1 MMTPAPS
8 AGNGQ
13 ILTIAT
19 HHALGDPNASDLP
32 QVIASNLD
40 VGSRPNRTAT
50 GQIGE
55 FLRSMADCQRAL
67 DEANQELARLARL
80 NAGGRAI
87 AEIDPLRIHESRWVA
102 TPPEE
107 WVTRDFAAI
116 KENIASTGGN
126 VHAIKVRPAVGRSV
140 LDCFSNDAESPTAFE
155 IVFGRRRHRACLEL
169 GLPVLCVIEN
179 VQDTRLVKEF
189 VAENRTHTKTF
200 SWRLAETLRRAVD
213 DGLFLSVRRLAEGLS
228 QTVTDTAVLL
238 DMARL
243 PRAVRTRFGNASLSS
258 ALATELVTGFRRDP
272 CGIDRNA
279 HESDFAA
286 CRTTRDVLRRLTET
300 RR

>member
-1 MMTPAPS
+1 MTPAPS

-13 ILTIAT
+13 TLEIAT
-19 HHALGDPNASDLP
+19 HDALADLNASDVL
-32 QVIASNLD
+32 QVNASNMD
-40 VGSRPNRTAT
+40 VASRPNGAAT

-55 FLRSMADCQRAL
+55 FLMSMADCRRAL

-102 TPPEE
+102 TPPGE
-107 WVTRDFAAI
+107 WATRDYAAL
-116 KENIASTGGN
+116 KEDIASTGGN
-126 VHAIKVRPAVGRSV
+126 VQAIKVRPAEGRSV
-140 LDCFSNDAESPTAFE
+140 LDCFSNDAESPTTFE
-155 IVFGRRRHRACLEL
+155 IVFGHRRHRACLEL

-179 VQDTRLVKEF
+179 VQDTQLVKEF
-189 VAENRTHTKTF
+189 VAENRGHTKAF
-200 SWRLAETLRRAVD
+200 SWRLAETLRRAID
-213 DGLFLSVRRLAEGLS
+213 DGLFLTARRLSAGLS

-243 PRAVRTRFGNASLSS
+243 PDAVRIRFGNASLSS
-258 ALATELVTGFRRDP
+258 ALATELVTGFRRNP

-279 HESDFAA
+279 NESDFAA

>member
-1 MMTPAPS
+1 MTPAPS

-13 ILTIAT
+13 NIEIAT
-19 HHALGDPNASDLP
+19 HDAYAALNESDVLPVNATNFN
-32 QVIASNLD
+32 VA
-40 VGSRPNRTAT
+40 SRPDGETR

-55 FLRSMADCQRAL
+55 FLRSMADCRRAQAA
-67 DEANQELARLARL
+67 ANQELARLTRL

-87 AEIDPLRIHESRWVA
+87 AEVDPLRIRESRWVA

-107 WVTRDFAAI
+107 WASREFAAL
-116 KENIASTGGN
+116 KEDIAVTGGN
-126 VHAIKVRPAVGRSV
+126 VQAIKVRPAEGRSV
-140 LDCFSNDAESPTAFE
+140 LDCFSNDAESPTTFE
-155 IVFGRRRHRACLEL
+155 IVFGHRRHRACLEL

-179 VQDTRLVKEF
+179 IQDTQLVKEF

-213 DGLFLSVRRLAEGLS
+213 GGLFPSVRRLAEGLS

-243 PRAVRTRFGNASLSS
+243 PRAVRTRFGNANLSS
-258 ALATELVTGFRRDP
+258 ALATELVTGFRQDP
-272 CGIDRNA
+272 CGIDCNA

>member
-1 MMTPAPS
+1 MTPAPS
-8 AGNGQ
+8 ADNGQ
-13 ILTIAT
+13 NLEIAA
-19 HHALGDPNASDLP
+19 HDAHPDLNVSEVPQVNASNPD
-32 QVIASNLD
+32 IT
-40 VGSRPNRTAT
+40 SRPRRAAT
-50 GQIGE
+50 GQIGD
-55 FLRSMADCQRAL
+55 FFRSMSDCQRAL
-67 DEANQELARLARL
+67 DEANQELARLAKL

-87 AEIDPLRIHESRWVA
+87 AEVDPLRIHESRWVA

-107 WVTRDFAAI
+107 WSTRDFAI
-116 KENIASTGGN
+116 LKEAIASTGGN

-155 IVFGRRRHRACLEL
+155 IVFGHRRHRACLEL

-179 VQDTRLVKEF
+179 VRDTQLVKEF

-213 DGLFLSVRRLAEGLS
+213 DGLFPSVRRLAEGLS

-258 ALATELVTGFRRDP
+258 ALATELVTGFRRNP
-272 CGIDRNA
+272 CEIDRNA

-286 CRTTRDVLRRLTET
+286 CRTARDVLRRLTET